1 MNATQPLKILMPR
14 RRRRDDSEKPHSVGN
29 LFTPSEKEKG
39 INYTLAFDN
48 RHAFRDVSVVKSSGF
63 PACLRERKHGT
74 RYQRRCFFPTP
85 AAKRLSDSQ

>member
-48 RHAFRDVSVVKSSGF
+48 RHAFRDDIGPDVLPQMELDIPRSRVS
-63 PACLRERKHGT
+63 E
-74 RYQRRCFFPTP
+74 
-85 AAKRLSDSQ
+85 